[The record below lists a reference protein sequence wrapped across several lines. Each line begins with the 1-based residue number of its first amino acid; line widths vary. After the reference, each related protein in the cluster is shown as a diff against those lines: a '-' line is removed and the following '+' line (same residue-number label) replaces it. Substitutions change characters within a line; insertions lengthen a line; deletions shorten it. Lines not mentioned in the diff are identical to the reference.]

1 MNEDDGAL
9 QILLIIDFIFDWA
22 RDVYRPTIISQL
34 RTLSGHQG
42 DTLSALADND
52 VSSLAGDEW
61 TKQIEK
67 WRGSI
72 QYPDQTNTEDDCN
85 IEAWGLLD
93 SKLGPGLGVF
103 RPAWVIESV
112 FQCLY
117 VTKHNVKDLLNSIP
131 KGRTPNALA
140 TKAESS
146 LSQNYVLISEDVLST
161 MEEIWTHKARRQE
174 THGISEG
181 EKLFATIIYHTEI
194 SSTWEPRRCI
204 SCAVFDRE
212 ALDELRSFT
221 KRKGGKAALLD
232 AKEFSREN
240 AVNLL
245 HGLQRLNI
253 EASLAAAIACRRQHL
268 REIAGTPSSKQC
280 PTFEFVDTNSVDTFQ
295 PAVLAEC
302 ELISPIYEW
311 RKFASSPKEPA
322 DSYLRFS
329 RHSNSLEDTLATPT
343 VSSYFLDS
351 APSKNEKYI
360 LVHQNRGDRRWISNC
375 LCLYQ
380 IKPTEGPPS
389 KKELAKALWRACKD
403 DIVHSLG
410 GYNNWKAQQKLKP
423 ATPGESQKVWN
434 IIEKWLGELQPLLP
448 ETENIEASCT
458 AIRPEDTLVGG
469 DRHSSNQTNPRTSS
483 SSFQALPAIS
493 TSSDAAKQTNIAL
506 PDSAVSESPSLGF
519 EEDDD
524 AELTATLHK
533 SALTYFAEKCAENLH
548 NASKESM
555 VQGIQENFSSD
566 VGQLAFS
573 IAGKTHSEQNPHT
586 EPKNVLTAA
595 NTDAQAKVDEQVQA
609 SRTLP
614 SPSNSPSWRSGAPS
628 PVDSE
633 VTMPPLSMT
642 APYTSPHLL
651 NTWLGSSKRP
661 IELEDDEDP
670 APVYEKKARSH

>member
-1 MNEDDGAL
+1 VNEDDGAL

-34 RTLSGHQG
+34 RTLSGHQE

-52 VSSLAGDEW
+52 ICSLAGDQW
-61 TKQIEK
+61 TEQIEK

-72 QYPDQTNTEDDCN
+72 QYPVQTNTEDDCN
-85 IEAWGLLD
+85 IEEWGLLD
-93 SKLGPGLGVF
+93 SKVGPGLGVF
-103 RPAWVIESV
+103 RPAWIIESV

-131 KGRTPNALA
+131 KGRTPNSLA

-146 LSQNYVLISEDVLST
+146 LSQNHVLISEDVLST

-194 SSTWEPRRCI
+194 SSTWEPRRYI

-221 KRKGGKAALLD
+221 KRKGRRAALLN

-245 HGLQRLNI
+245 YGLQRLNI

-280 PTFEFVDTNSVDTFQ
+280 PTFEFVDTHSVDTFQ
-295 PAVLAEC
+295 PVVLAEC

-311 RKFASSPKEPA
+311 RKIASSPKEPA

-329 RHSNSLEDTLATPT
+329 RHSNTLEDTLATPT

-360 LVHQNRGDRRWISNC
+360 LVHRNRGDRRWISNC

-423 ATPGESQKVWN
+423 VTPGEPQKAWN
-434 IIEKWLGELQPLLP
+434 IAEKWLEELQPLLP
-448 ETENIEASCT
+448 ETDNIEASGP

-469 DRHSSNQTNPRTSS
+469 DRHSSNPASPKTSS

-493 TSSDAAKQTNIAL
+493 TSSDAVNQTNIAL
-506 PDSAVSESPSLGF
+506 PDSAVSETPSSGL

-533 SALTYFAEKCAENLH
+533 SVLTYFAEKGAENPH
-548 NASKESM
+548 NASEEPM
-555 VQGIQENFSSD
+555 VQGIQ
-566 VGQLAFS
+566 
-573 IAGKTHSEQNPHT
+573 KTQPEQNPHT
-586 EPKNVLTAA
+586 EPKHVLTAA
-595 NTDAQAKVDEQVQA
+595 NTDAQAKVDEQDQA

-614 SPSNSPSWRSGAPS
+614 SPSSSPSWRSGAPS

-633 VTMPPLSMT
+633 VTTPPLSVA
-642 APYTSPHLL
+642 APYTSPYLL
-651 NTWLGSSKRP
+651 NAWPGSSKRP
-661 IELEDDEDP
+661 LELEDDENP
-670 APVYEKKARSH
+670 AQVHEKKARSHLT

>member
-1 MNEDDGAL
+1 
-9 QILLIIDFIFDWA
+9 
-22 RDVYRPTIISQL
+22 
-34 RTLSGHQG
+34 
-42 DTLSALADND
+42 LSALADND
-52 VSSLAGDEW
+52 ICSLAGDQW
-61 TKQIEK
+61 TKQIEE

-72 QYPDQTNTEDDCN
+72 QYPVQTNTEDDCN

-103 RPAWVIESV
+103 RPAWIIESV

-131 KGRTPNALA
+131 KGRTPNSLA

-146 LSQNYVLISEDVLST
+146 LSQNHVLISEDVLST

-194 SSTWEPRRCI
+194 SNTWEPRRCI

-221 KRKGGKAALLD
+221 KRKGRRAALLN

-245 HGLQRLNI
+245 HGLQDLNI

-280 PTFEFVDTNSVDTFQ
+280 PTFEFVDTHSVDTFQ
-295 PAVLAEC
+295 PVVLAEC

-311 RKFASSPKEPA
+311 RKIASSPKEPA

-360 LVHQNRGDRRWISNC
+360 LVHRNRGDRRWISNC

-380 IKPTEGPPS
+380 IKPTEGPPG
-389 KKELAKALWRACKD
+389 KKELAKALWRACKN

-423 ATPGESQKVWN
+423 ATPGEPQKAWN
-434 IIEKWLGELQPLLP
+434 IAEKWLEELQPLLL
-448 ETENIEASCT
+448 ETDNIEASGL

-469 DRHSSNQTNPRTSS
+469 DRHSSNPANPKTSS
-483 SSFQALPAIS
+483 SSFQALPSIS
-493 TSSDAAKQTNIAL
+493 TSSDAINQTNIAL
-506 PDSAVSESPSLGF
+506 PDSAVSETPSSGI

-533 SALTYFAEKCAENLH
+533 SVLTYFAEKGAENPH
-548 NASKESM
+548 NASEEPM
-555 VQGIQENFSSD
+555 VQGIQGNVSSD
-566 VGQLAFS
+566 VGQPALA
-573 IAGKTHSEQNPHT
+573 IAGKTQPEQNPHT
-586 EPKNVLTAA
+586 EPKHVLTAT
-595 NTDAQAKVDEQVQA
+595 NTDAQTKVDEQDRA

-614 SPSNSPSWRSGAPS
+614 SPSSSPSWRSGAPS

-633 VTMPPLSMT
+633 VTTPPLSVA
-642 APYTSPHLL
+642 APYPSPYLL
-651 NTWLGSSKRP
+651 YASPGSSKRP
-661 IELEDDEDP
+661 LELEDDENP
-670 APVYEKKARSH
+670 APVHEKKARSH